1 MKTMIAALAFAAA
14 LAGRPAYAQSNDA
27 NAALE
32 SQIRQ
37 LDLAHAQAIFK
48 GDAAALDKLMDD
60 DVTVNHPTNRIV
72 KEKKEL
78 LDLINQGVIRYTAFE
93 RRPEKFLFYDDLVV
107 VMGDET
113 VVPAK
118 GAPNEGKTLRRRY
131 TNGWM
136 KRDGRWRLT
145 FRHANNVCTPCQAAP

>member
-1 MKTMIAALAFAAA
+1 MKTSIVLWALMAVPFATA
-14 LAGRPAYAQSNDA
+14 AQSAVTDA
-27 NAALE
+27 GLE
-32 SQIRQ
+32 NRIRQ

-48 GDAAALDKLMDD
+48 GDAAALDELMDD
-60 DVTVNHPTNRIV
+60 EVTVNHPTNRIV
-72 KEKKEL
+72 NEKKEL
-78 LDLINQGVIRYTAFE
+78 LSLIDQGVIRYTAFE
-93 RRPEKFLFYDDLVV
+93 RRPEKFLFFDDLVV

-118 GAPNEGKTLRRRY
+118 GAPNEGKRLRRRY

-136 KRDGRWRLT
+136 KRDGRWRLA